1 MTSRRSARRPSRPS
15 TRRPDPLTTA
25 TQMAGR
31 HPPARHPHVHR
42 RSRRAAPRSSR
53 SVLLLVPS
61 GALLGTV
68 AAGVGP
74 RVIGD
79 HVLLGI
85 RSRALV
91 RRDEPGRSGFRAGRA
106 VRRLLGLLA
115 GQPPVEGFTLA
126 LLVRSSSVLVDGQRL
141 VARHR
146 LLLRVAGPLLLRG
159 AVLHVRDALVLE
171 RGLGITTWLAH
182 GVSSSRGGQSAVTV
196 RTDALRGPGRAPG
209 PHRRSWRTT
218 VREALPARR
227 PRPRARPRRGRA
239 PPGPAAW
246 PGIRLPPGPGPSR
259 CVPRHPPA
267 SSRAAPRPAAR
278 SPVRSDHDR
287 CRYQRAR
294 GP

>member
-182 GVSSSRGGQSAVTV
+182 GVSSCRGRSTVKSAPP
-196 RTDALRGPGRAPG
+196 RGPGRDNRP
-209 PHRRSWRTT
+209 PRRSWRTAA
-218 VREALPARR
+218 REAAPARR
-227 PRPRARPRRGRA
+227 PRRRARPRRGRA
-239 PPGPAAW
+239 PPATGAW
-246 PGIRLPPGPGPSR
+246 PGSR
-259 CVPRHPPA
+259 R
-267 SSRAAPRPAAR
+267 
-278 SPVRSDHDR
+278 
-287 CRYQRAR
+287 
-294 GP
+294 